1 MRRMAVCTFRWSNR
15 RGVVIMRRASGK
27 AASVIRKWCEVR
39 RDKYMA
45 NEYKAEVT
53 FSTTTMATFMN
64 ELTNVTGGNF
74 HFEDY
79 ARESD

>member
-1 MRRMAVCTFRWSNR
+1 M
-15 RGVVIMRRASGK
+15 
-27 AASVIRKWCEVR
+27 IRKWCEVR

-79 ARESD
+79 AREND